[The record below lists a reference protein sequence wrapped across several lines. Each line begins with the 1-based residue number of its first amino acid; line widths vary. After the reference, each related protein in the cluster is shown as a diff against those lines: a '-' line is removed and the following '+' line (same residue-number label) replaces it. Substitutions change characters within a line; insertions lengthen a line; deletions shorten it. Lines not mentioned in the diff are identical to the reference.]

1 MITHNNNIKKYF
13 QLMITANNNKKKYIK
28 LMITPYNSVY
38 IWIILYILNIEK
50 KRLKKINLISYN
62 ILVIINYNVS
72 LR

>member
-1 MITHNNNIKKYF
+1 
-13 QLMITANNNKKKYIK
+13 MITANNNKKKYIK

-38 IWIILYILNIEK
+38 IWIILYTLNMEK